1 MKVVDNLTSFKKPD
15 FSVVTIGT
23 FDGVHRGHQI
33 VLSKVVDAA
42 VSNKGKSILITFWPH
57 PRFILRPNDNSLKL
71 LSTFIEKKRLIDKIG
86 FDYVI
91 KLTFTSEFSHLSAEQ
106 FLSNI
111 LIDKIGTKKLFIG
124 YDHHFGNKREG
135 NIDFLQNK
143 SDLYGFSVVEI
154 PRQDIDNIGVS
165 STKIRNALYI
175 GKIALAN
182 TLLGRNYSIEG
193 KVVHGEKKGRS
204 IGFPTANVQ
213 IKETFKLLPRD
224 GVYAVRVR
232 RSFHEYLGMLN
243 IGFRPTLE
251 GSQRSIEVH
260 LFNFDEE
267 LYGELLTIE
276 FIEFIREEQKFNS
289 LDQLRKQLNKDKQ
302 KTLEILP

>member
-23 FDGVHRGHQI
+23 FDGVHKGHQI

-42 VSNKGKSILITFWPH
+42 ISNKGKSILITFWPH
-57 PRFILRPNDNSLKL
+57 PRFILHPNDNSLKL
-71 LSTFIEKKRLIDKIG
+71 LSTFTEKKRFIDKIG
-86 FDYVI
+86 FDYII
-91 KLTFTSEFSHLSAEQ
+91 KLTFTPEFSHLSAEQ
-106 FLSNI
+106 FLDNI

-124 YDHHFGNKREG
+124 YDHHFGNNREG

-143 SDLYGFSVVEI
+143 SAIYGFSVVEI

-165 STKIRNALYI
+165 STKIRNALHD

-182 TLLGRNYSIEG
+182 TLLGRDYSIEG

-213 IKETFKLLPRD
+213 VKEAFKLLPRD

-232 RSFHEYLGMLN
+232 WSIYEYLGMLN
-243 IGFRPTLE
+243 IGFRPTLD

-260 LFNFDEE
+260 LFNFEKE

-276 FIEFIREEQKFNS
+276 FIEFIREERKFDS
-289 LDQLRKQLNKDKQ
+289 LNQLRKQLNEDKQ
-302 KTLEILP
+302 KTLEILS